1 MHSFFCFPSSEM
13 QSKILKRAL
22 LLGYLFLTFV
32 QSIIKLRALCVANIK
47 GHSIKLSLHRVTH
60 DGVTH
65 PGVKTNIDNSAG
77 VSKQTQDLGV
87 KEAALS
93 SFSRRCI
100 SRGSAWRG
108 VTETWQGLRPREL
121 ICQEWAASLCQ
132 DHRRSRSQF
141 VADLRGH
148 KMGSSLIKP
157 LVPCFRIVLLGLDN
171 SGKTTILY
179 RIKQNTF
186 SQQRPTVG
194 FNCETVGALWLW
206 LFSKPIS
213 RDEGNHF
220 DKSDKTGFYH
230 LIQFAQFTVLL
241 FSDCVTEKI
250 ISNLGCWWT
259 RKDSVR
265 I

>member
-1 MHSFFCFPSSEM
+1 MALLHGRGLYTNTTMHSIFYCFPSSIM
-13 QSKILKRAL
+13 QWNILKRAP
-22 LLGYLFLTFV
+22 LLGYLFVTFV
-32 QSIIKLRALCVANIK
+32 QSIIKVRELCVANIK

-93 SFSRRCI
+93 GFSRWCL

-141 VADLRGH
+141 VADL
-148 KMGSSLIKP
+148 
-157 LVPCFRIVLLGLDN
+157 
-171 SGKTTILY
+171 
-179 RIKQNTF
+179 
-186 SQQRPTVG
+186 
-194 FNCETVGALWLW
+194 
-206 LFSKPIS
+206 
-213 RDEGNHF
+213 
-220 DKSDKTGFYH
+220 
-230 LIQFAQFTVLL
+230 
-241 FSDCVTEKI
+241 
-250 ISNLGCWWT
+250 
-259 RKDSVR
+259 
-265 I
+265 

>member
-1 MHSFFCFPSSEM
+1 M
-13 QSKILKRAL
+13 QWKILKRA

-32 QSIIKLRALCVANIK
+32 QSIIKVRALCVANIK

-60 DGVTH
+60 DGLTH

-93 SFSRRCI
+93 GFSRWCL

-141 VADLRGH
+141 VADLWGH

-179 RIKQNTF
+179 RIKQSTF

-194 FNCETVGALWLW
+194 FNCETVGPLWLCFFFQNEF
-206 LFSKPIS
+206 LEMRETILTNLIK
-213 RDEGNHF
+213 RDF
-220 DKSDKTGFYH
+220 
-230 LIQFAQFTVLL
+230 
-241 FSDCVTEKI
+241 I
-250 ISNLGCWWT
+250 IWSNLPNLQFYYFQIASQRKLFQIWDVGGQEKT
-259 RKDSVR
+259 R
-265 I
+265 